1 MAELSFLPGNF
12 AALPRELSDYQRS
25 WVVIFPIPYEF
36 TSSYLPGS
44 RFAPRE
50 IIEASRFM
58 ELYDEE
64 LEKTPADVGIH
75 TLPEAEPIAEGP
87 RAMIEAV
94 YKRAQT
100 LLSDGKFVVGLGG
113 EHSISYPLIRAHNEV
128 YAELS
133 VLQLDAH
140 ADLRDRYYDTPF
152 SHASVMRR
160 VVELCPL
167 VQVGIRSLS
176 SEEAKALPKLN
187 TRVFWAKDI
196 VGARKEDWVEEV
208 VESLKDKV
216 YITIDADCFDPGVIP
231 AVSSPEPG
239 GLSWYE
245 VLLLLR
251 KVAERK
257 RIVGFDFVE
266 LNPRGESTA
275 SSSFTAAR
283 LIYKLIGYS
292 FFLGES

>member
-1 MAELSFLPGNF
+1 M
-12 AALPRELSDYQRS
+12 
-25 WVVIFPIPYEF
+25 
-36 TSSYLPGS
+36 
-44 RFAPRE
+44 
-50 IIEASRFM
+50 
-58 ELYDEE
+58 
-64 LEKTPADVGIH
+64 
-75 TLPEAEPIAEGP
+75 
-87 RAMIEAV
+87 
-94 YKRAQT
+94 
-100 LLSDGKFVVGLGG
+100 
-113 EHSISYPLIRAHNEV
+113 
-128 YAELS
+128 AELS

-257 RIVGFDFVE
+257 RLYFSCFDGHRRGDMC
-266 LNPRGESTA
+266 PRGG
-275 SSSFTAAR
+275 SFAPV
-283 LIYKLIGYS
+283 
-292 FFLGES
+292 E